1 MAWVSMYRLWDYCWV
16 QEGTYLQLS
25 PQTVKSHMHNKSRSI
40 QDQFINVDDKPIEC
54 QVSQYQEII
63 LSHYYQ
69 PNAVVGENY
78 FNDLVSGKMRPLQG
92 AINIPLDIF
101 KPTDYYIAT
110 SEAFQNYENPNFQIS
125 IKQIIG
131 KERLFNNIKDLVF
144 EKKDEVP
151 PFSAV
156 LRLEQQ
162 ILSGKQLYFLPKYVL
177 LLSTLL
183 RLKALIP
190 NSMKNF

>member
-1 MAWVSMYRLWDYCWV
+1 
-16 QEGTYLQLS
+16 
-25 PQTVKSHMHNKSRSI
+25 
-40 QDQFINVDDKPIEC
+40 
-54 QVSQYQEII
+54 
-63 LSHYYQ
+63 
-69 PNAVVGENY
+69 
-78 FNDLVSGKMRPLQG
+78 MRPLQG

-131 KERLFNNIKDLVF
+131 KERLFNDIKDLVF

-162 ILSGKQLYFLPKYVL
+162 ILSGNRLYFLPKYVL

-183 RLKALIP
+183 RLKAFNPQIYEEFLARDTVIENEIVSLTFQAMESCP
-190 NSMKNF
+190 KLLEWSIAWTEIFFNHAIS